1 MAATLAHA
9 DDLIGQVSDL
19 VLAYSH
25 DGETF
30 RLENVRSGD
39 VVATVIAA
47 VKPLPRAIALYAADA
62 LTTLRAAIEH
72 ALYAEL
78 EHANGGP
85 LSSAQ
90 ARSVEMPA
98 QVTAEGFDR
107 WVRDRQKRAPSG
119 LQPGAPVLARV
130 RGLQPYQR
138 GGSPEEHPLRVLVE
152 HTNLAKHRMPAIT
165 ATRVGRLLPDFR
177 VEGMVVTPTTGEPA
191 RAGDALA
198 SVPYGQYVP
207 ITIYPAVGIQRPHTR
222 AWPVLVHELVWLA
235 EWTRTVAVPVLVT
248 GTREV
253 DELPPTYDTSVGHDD
268 ERLAIVS
275 GPTEGARERA
285 QRTLMATLARTSLP
299 EILELHPDQP
309 SRDLLDRWVASLDDQ
324 AVVDRLEQLQPARD
338 VAGAMQTARI
348 AGQLVDEAYAWA
360 RGHADPLDPI

>member
-1 MAATLAHA
+1 MVRDLSWLPHHQVHVAATLAHA

-47 VKPLPRAIALYAADA
+47 VKPLPRAIALYVADA

-130 RGLQPYQR
+130 RGLQPY
-138 GGSPEEHPLRVLVE
+138 
-152 HTNLAKHRMPAIT
+152 
-165 ATRVGRLLPDFR
+165 
-177 VEGMVVTPTTGEPA
+177 
-191 RAGDALA
+191 
-198 SVPYGQYVP
+198 
-207 ITIYPAVGIQRPHTR
+207 
-222 AWPVLVHELVWLA
+222 
-235 EWTRTVAVPVLVT
+235 
-248 GTREV
+248 
-253 DELPPTYDTSVGHDD
+253 
-268 ERLAIVS
+268 
-275 GPTEGARERA
+275 
-285 QRTLMATLARTSLP
+285 
-299 EILELHPDQP
+299 
-309 SRDLLDRWVASLDDQ
+309 
-324 AVVDRLEQLQPARD
+324 
-338 VAGAMQTARI
+338 
-348 AGQLVDEAYAWA
+348 
-360 RGHADPLDPI
+360 